1 MRKRNR
7 ISAAWLPLACLMALL
22 AWPSAAQAAVDMA
35 DGEYTIDYVI
45 KKADDDSVSIAN
57 DYFEK
62 PAGLTVKNGEATVD
76 IRMNHSAWITEFQVP
91 SGGSYIDAP
100 VVASDKAADTRTVR
114 FGVDGLSAP
123 LAVKMHVTVE
133 SIDYDHD
140 YTVRFVFDTASA
152 KLVKAAEEPPE
163 AETPS
168 AGPAETPKAEAPS
181 AAPGASASPSPA
193 GTSGGASA
201 SAGGAAPGAQG
212 GASASPS
219 PEPAKDSAA
228 QAGGGTS
235 GAAGGGASAG
245 SGAAGSEAPAASGTP
260 DASPAAS
267 GAAASPAGSGA
278 SAAETAAP
286 SASAGAA
293 PGGNDASAGAAAPSA
308 SAAGEAAESEP
319 SAAPE
324 AAAEDAAAS
333 ASAQPQEGFLASPAE
348 EEADSAG
355 PGAGAIALLVG
366 LLATAAAATV
376 FLLRRA
382 KLRNRAAADAAS
394 EHTT

>member
-152 KLVKAAEEPPE
+152 KLVKAAEAPAGAAEEPPE

-181 AAPGASASPSPA
+181 AAPGASASAPPA

-212 GASASPS
+212 GAW
-219 PEPAKDSAA
+219 
-228 QAGGGTS
+228 
-235 GAAGGGASAG
+235 
-245 SGAAGSEAPAASGTP
+245 
-260 DASPAAS
+260 
-267 GAAASPAGSGA
+267 
-278 SAAETAAP
+278 
-286 SASAGAA
+286 
-293 PGGNDASAGAAAPSA
+293 
-308 SAAGEAAESEP
+308 
-319 SAAPE
+319 
-324 AAAEDAAAS
+324 
-333 ASAQPQEGFLASPAE
+333 F
-348 EEADSAG
+348 
-355 PGAGAIALLVG
+355 
-366 LLATAAAATV
+366 
-376 FLLRRA
+376 
-382 KLRNRAAADAAS
+382 
-394 EHTT
+394 